1 MFEQLHEDSKP
12 NEARLNLGLDYIAD
26 VVLTITLIAGKLQF
40 KFLSGSI
47 FGSTNVVPH

>member
-12 NEARLNLGLDYIAD
+12 NEARLNLGIDDITD
-26 VVLTITLIAGKLQF
+26 VVLIITLIAGKLQF
-40 KFLSGSI
+40 KLISGSI